1 MNENRKPAE
10 SDSVDLMIKE
20 LADWFAAPVDPHTP
34 DHILD
39 EILEQITTDD
49 SEPVS
54 EDQPPRQAKE
64 PPYLIDPINKP
75 AINHHLSH
83 LRNVMRRVNEDAQV
97 KGQIRHLYALAPL
110 TDWAAVQSRSKP
122 TFRMLLQE
130 LSSEMKAVLE
140 IAQADAYAADDE
152 SPWTIN
158 LRRYE
163 GAQYVTYFAPW
174 EHLSDASYRESWP
187 WTPSTHQQG
196 SAVSHQPPDPSFMLL
211 FVDEGMDVTA
221 ADLHDIRLQK
231 VRYIHSKQKAEQKEK
246 ILLSVICEVT
256 GREEVDR
263 NENLIQQG
271 IDSLSCMEI
280 VQLARERGLNIST
293 SQILERMSVAELADT
308 AQEIE
313 PSGSSGSESA
323 PMLSGVIRFAPR
335 SADQP
340 PWINFLIITEGS
352 HEESEL
358 PAALLHDL
366 NIGEESSRLVD
377 TQHIASMIASLIK

>member
-1 MNENRKPAE
+1 
-10 SDSVDLMIKE
+10 MIKE
-20 LADWFAAPVDPHTP
+20 LADWFSAPVEPHTP

-39 EILEQITTDD
+39 EILEQITTDG

-54 EDQPPRQAKE
+54 EDQPARQAKE
-64 PPYLIDPINKP
+64 QPYLIDPINKL

-83 LRNVMRRVNEDAQV
+83 LRNVMRRVNEDAQL

-110 TDWAAVQSRSKP
+110 TDWAAVQARSKP

-130 LSSEMKAVLE
+130 LNSEIKAVLE
-140 IAQADAYAADDE
+140 IAQADAYPASE
-152 SPWTIN
+152 NSLWTIN

-174 EHLSDASYRESWP
+174 DHLSDAPYSESWP

-196 SAVSHQPPDPSFMLL
+196 RAVSHQPTDPSFMLL
-211 FVDEGMDVTA
+211 FVDEGMDVTV
-221 ADLHDIRLQK
+221 ADLHDIRMQK
-231 VRYIHSKQKAEQKEK
+231 VRRFHSKQKAEQKEQV
-246 ILLSVICEVT
+246 LLSVIREVT
-256 GREEVDR
+256 GQEEVDL
-263 NENLIQQG
+263 NKDLLQLG

-280 VQLARERGLNIST
+280 VQLARERGLKLSA
-293 SQILERMSVAELADT
+293 SQILERSSVADLADM

-313 PSGSSGSESA
+313 PIGSPGSESA
-323 PMLSGVIRFAPR
+323 LLLSGVSRFARR
-335 SADQP
+335 SAAQP

-352 HEESEL
+352 HEESQL

-366 NIGEESSRLVD
+366 NIGEESSRMVA